1 MGFLQRAA
9 ITRSSTPSPSR
20 SPTNC
25 GGPPSSE
32 QLSPN
37 SFFTY
42 SSVTAGTGD
51 FACAGGGGGS
61 FFSAASGDD
70 RTATNIA
77 IKSARCGG
85 QHRECDMAPLYPRSL
100 IGGYRH
106 GGLQVTKVPLLPE

>member
-9 ITRSSTPSPSR
+9 TTSLSTPSPSR

-37 SFFTY
+37 SLWIY

-51 FACAGGGGGS
+51 LACAGGGGWG
-61 FFSAASGDD
+61 FLSAASVSEPP
-70 RTATNIA
+70 RATNNASKMRKGA
-77 IKSARCGG
+77 I
-85 QHRECDMAPLYPRSL
+85 REYDILLTVVSIFLR
-100 IGGYRH
+100 GYRH
-106 GGLQVTKVPLLPE
+106 R